1 MPKKPRILSTRTIA
15 RTRLFHVESLELE
28 FSNGVRTQYER
39 LKGASEGGA
48 VLVVPMLDEDTF
60 LLIREYSAG
69 VHRYELTLPKG
80 RVEAGEDILEAANR
94 ELMEE
99 VGHGARKLQPLTAL
113 TLAPGYLGHTTQVV
127 LAQELYERKLAG
139 DEPEELEVV
148 PWRLSELHELA
159 ACGECT
165 EARSIAALFLTRER
179 LHHGR

>member
-1 MPKKPRILSTRTIA
+1 MPKKPEILKATTLA
-15 RTRLFHVESLELE
+15 QTRLFHIEALDLE

-39 LKGASEGGA
+39 LKGRSEGGA

-60 LLIREYSAG
+60 FLIREYSAG

-80 RVEAGEDILEAANR
+80 RVEAGEDLLEAANR

-99 VGHGARKLQPLTAL
+99 IGYGARQLEHMTAF

-127 LAQELYERKLAG
+127 LAQELYEQKLEG

-148 PWRLSELHELA
+148 PWRLSELHKLV
-159 ACGECT
+159 ACEDCT
-165 EARSIAALFLTRER
+165 EARSIAALFMARER
-179 LHHGR
+179 IMHGL